1 MAQVFDKDILLSP
14 CKILVRISKFT
25 RITMTILNLSC
36 FVRNVSS
43 LYPISPISLSFLQQS
58 GVQPPISKRLL
69 ESGGPHKDPLKS
81 SEHHTNTIPSVSQ
94 RGAPIEPRGVTLSN
108 GKKFQSGGQL
118 LRRNISD
125 RVTSPN
131 AAISAMNFFFLNSQ
145 QNS

>member
-108 GKKFQSGGQL
+108 GKKIPVWWPVAQAEHFRPGNL
-118 LRRNISD
+118 
-125 RVTSPN
+125 
-131 AAISAMNFFFLNSQ
+131 AECCNFCHELFFS
-145 QNS
+145 